1 MYNDI
6 NIEQKGDDRMVRF
19 KTVQI
24 TDLTDED
31 LQAMGAQD
39 QLIDVREADE
49 YEAGHIEDAL
59 NYPLSTL
66 NTKFPLDQ
74 GKTYYIYCQKGGR
87 SQQASQML
95 SDSGFDVINLSG
107 GYEAYLSQQ
116 EAQPQHQT
124 TSKQE
129 QTEVTASEKTI
140 KPERKQLNY
149 SGLQCPGP
157 IVNLSQAI
165 KQLQPGEQVEVIVTD
180 LGFASDIQSWAKQTG
195 HHLIDLKTDDSKVT
209 AIIEKDEASDQ
220 AMSVHESNNGTTIV
234 LFSGEL
240 DKALAA
246 LIIANGAR
254 AAGREVSI
262 FFTFWGLNAL
272 KRTDAPKVQKKG
284 LEKLFDFMLPKGP
297 ESMPLSKMNMF
308 GLGRFMMKLLMK
320 QKNVDSLPALIDK
333 AIENDIKLIACTM
346 SMDVM
351 GIKREEL
358 RDDVQIGGVGTYIG
372 DTEHAKHNLFI

>member
-1 MYNDI
+1 
-6 NIEQKGDDRMVRF
+6 MVRF

-31 LQAMGAQD
+31 LQAMGAQG

-74 GKTYYIYCQKGGR
+74 GKTYYIYCQAGKR

-95 SDSGFDVINLSG
+95 SDSGFEVVNLNG
-107 GYEAYLSQQ
+107 GYQAYSEQQ
-116 EAQPQHQT
+116 EAKHTPDNTNTNETDTLQQEVSEETKTVQPD
-124 TSKQE
+124 
-129 QTEVTASEKTI
+129 
-140 KPERKQLNY
+140 RKQVNY

-157 IVNLSQAI
+157 IMNLSREI
-165 KQLQPGEQVEVIVTD
+165 KQLNPGQQIEATVTD
-180 LGFASDIQSWAKQTG
+180 PGFASDIQSWVKQTG
-195 HHLIDLKTDDSKVT
+195 HHLIDLNTDNEKVT
-209 AIIEKDEASDQ
+209 AVIEKGEEKSKD
-220 AMSVHESNNGTTIV
+220 MTVHESDNGTTIV

-254 AAGREVSI
+254 AAGRDVSI

-272 KRTDAPKVQKKG
+272 KRTDAPKVKKQG
-284 LEKLFDFMLPKGP
+284 LEKLFDMMLPKGP

-320 QKNVDSLPALIDK
+320 QKNVDSLPSLIDK

-358 RDDVQIGGVGTYIG
+358 RPEVQIGGVGTYIG
-372 DTEHAKHNLFI
+372 DTEQAKHNLFI

>member
-1 MYNDI
+1 
-6 NIEQKGDDRMVRF
+6 MVRF

-95 SDSGFDVINLSG
+95 SDSGFDVINLNG

-116 EAQPQHQT
+116 EAQPQPQHQSV
-124 TSKQE
+124 SKQE

-180 LGFASDIQSWAKQTG
+180 LGFTSDIQSWAKQTG
-195 HHLIDLKTDDSKVT
+195 HHLIDLKTEDSKVT
-209 AIIEKDEASDQ
+209 AIIEKGEASDQ

>member
-1 MYNDI
+1 
-6 NIEQKGDDRMVRF
+6 MVRF

-24 TDLTDED
+24 TDLTEED

-95 SDSGFDVINLSG
+95 SDSGFDVINLNG

-116 EAQPQHQT
+116 EAQAQPQHQT

-157 IVNLSQAI
+157 IVNLRQAI

-209 AIIEKDEASDQ
+209 AIIEKGEASDQ

>member
-1 MYNDI
+1 
-6 NIEQKGDDRMVRF
+6 MVRF

-24 TDLTDED
+24 TDLTGED

-95 SDSGFDVINLSG
+95 SDSGFDVINLNG
-107 GYEAYLSQQ
+107 GYEAYRSQKEA
-116 EAQPQHQT
+116 EAQSQEPDTQEPQT
-124 TSKQE
+124 TNTQSSPE
-129 QTEVTASEKTI
+129 QTEAERTI

-165 KQLQPGEQVEVIVTD
+165 QKLQPGDQVEVIVTD
-180 LGFASDIQSWAKQTG
+180 LGFASDIQSWVKQTG
-195 HHLIDLKTDDSKVT
+195 HHLIDLNTDDSKVT
-209 AIIEKDEASDQ
+209 AIIEKGEASHQ

-254 AAGREVSI
+254 AAGRDVSI

-284 LEKLFDFMLPKGP
+284 LEKLFDLMLPKGP

>member
-1 MYNDI
+1 
-6 NIEQKGDDRMVRF
+6 MVRF

-49 YEAGHIEDAL
+49 YDAHHIEGAL

-95 SDSGFDVINLSG
+95 SDSGFDVINLNG
-107 GYEAYLSQQ
+107 GYDAYLSHQ
-116 EAQPQHQT
+116 AAKSQPQTSENNQT
-124 TSKQE
+124 TE
-129 QTEVTASEKTI
+129 TTASEKTI
-140 KPERKQLNY
+140 KPERKHLNY

-165 KQLQPGEQVEVIVTD
+165 QQLKPGEQVEVIVTD
-180 LGFASDIQSWAKQTG
+180 LGFASDIKSWTKQTG
-195 HHLIDLKTDDSKVT
+195 HPLIDLKTDDTHVT
-209 AIIEKDEASDQ
+209 AIIEKGEASNN
-220 AMSVHESNNGTTIV
+220 AMSVHESNHATTIV
-234 LFSGEL
+234 LFSGNL

-284 LEKLFDFMLPKGP
+284 LEKLFDRMLPKGP

-308 GLGRFMMKLLMK
+308 GLGRFMMKFLMK

-333 AIENDIKLIACTM
+333 AVENDIKLIACTM

-372 DTEHAKHNLFI
+372 DTEYAKHNLFI